1 MFHDKEYQ
9 ILVRLYACPGEF
21 IHGQYWAL
29 YELSHWLDDYQMFPA
44 LRPSIDHLLHH
55 HLGWKWHT
63 QAAEMSP
70 CQRQWIT
77 WIPKLPV
84 MLTALGLISLNSIDY
99 FLLGDYR
106 RVLIHL
112 LGEVTVNQLFSLWHG
127 ENAAPTVAAH
137 ELPAVSFSLGLQI
150 FSQIVGDDWIGNIIM
165 HTLPPIEYSDVEQLR
180 QNELDDI
187 NSMLAR
193 IGRFI

>member
-1 MFHDKEYQ
+1 
-9 ILVRLYACPGEF
+9 
-21 IHGQYWAL
+21 
-29 YELSHWLDDYQMFPA
+29 
-44 LRPSIDHLLHH
+44 
-55 HLGWKWHT
+55 

-106 RVLIHL
+106 RVLINL